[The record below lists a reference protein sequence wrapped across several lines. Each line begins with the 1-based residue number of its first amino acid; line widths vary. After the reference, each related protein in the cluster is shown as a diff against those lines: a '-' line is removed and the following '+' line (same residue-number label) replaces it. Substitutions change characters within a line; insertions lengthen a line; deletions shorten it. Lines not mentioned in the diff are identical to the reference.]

1 MNSAKLVTAL
11 ALVVIL
17 LLGWGC
23 DRERVEIVNDEGCE
37 CAGIVDSLEPNE
49 DFAHATA
56 LEFGRLYPRLTIC
69 GQERDLYSFTL
80 TEAATIT
87 VSTEIQC
94 AAQDT
99 SGHPYWKINFLRAE
113 DESYGYV
120 GIGAEPRIVSYGHSF
135 LPGTYYAEIST
146 GEYSREDD
154 DIVYD
159 LAVTATDPCQDDG
172 YEDND
177 FADEAP
183 LIEPGQYALRG
194 CDVDKDYFRL
204 TVEAGETVRAA
215 ITSPVSGTR
224 QLELAVPG
232 QQRIQETSVQD
243 TIRVEARAMDAGQA
257 SIAARFWQE
266 CDYTLTVEKLTSE
279 DQVRPTVT
287 AFSLPDSAT
296 GVGLLTPIE
305 VTFSEAMNPA
315 SVTSGA
321 LALDGDF
328 EAGQVDYD
336 VTAHVARFSPHE
348 AYESD
353 VWHRL
358 TVSGARD
365 LSGNLV
371 VPDSLVFHTIAVDHT
386 RPTVTAFSLA
396 DGATGVGLITPILVT
411 FSEAMGPASVTSGAI
426 YIVDDPSYANIEY
439 DEATRTA
446 TFQTT
451 TVYPP
456 DAWVTLLVSDA
467 HDLAGNPVIPDT
479 LEFHTVPL
487 ACESFD
493 DPFEPNDEYAS
504 ATPVVIGQSF
514 SGLTICGGER
524 DIYSFTVD
532 ETAAITVATT
542 IRSASTDSAPAYSWY
557 TNFARGE
564 NDYYATYASDPV
576 QVSYARTYNFLP
588 GTYYAEVHTGIDVDP
603 DDLVVYDLAFSAG
616 EPCPEDEY
624 EDNDFPDEARLVTP
638 GFYMLRSCYIDQDY
652 FLVAMQPGDT
662 LQLTL
667 FSGASGFRRL
677 EATAPGSD
685 WVSQFGSQSPMQ
697 LRTTATEAGA
707 ALVATRFWDDCDYSL
722 NIERIVFEDH
732 VRPTVTAF
740 SLADSATGV
749 GLLAPIRVTFSEDM
763 DPASVQSAIGLS
775 GHPGEGEVEFDAGT
789 RTATYTPNLLYPPD
803 SWLTLEVEGATDLAG
818 NAVVADHLDFQTLPL
833 ACESFVDSLEP
844 NEEIATA
851 APVEIGRE
859 YRGLTLCG
867 GEKDRYSFTL
877 TEAATI
883 NVVTDVVS
891 VPGRSA
897 DVLWLQV
904 NFLRADDEFYSAYGK
919 QAVLGAWSVGFSFL
933 PGTYYVE
940 VLGNL
945 DPDGLIVY
953 HLSLSASTPCQDD
966 AYEDNDFADQAP
978 LIDTGAYPLRGCAGD
993 LDNFRVDLNAGETLR
1008 VTAAST
1014 QPGTRALRLKVPGQD
1029 LVSLVN
1035 EEESIQV
1042 EATATQAGEAL
1053 VDTRF
1058 WQDCEYTLTIEKL
1071 NP

>member
-1 MNSAKLVTAL
+1 MAKRAIVLVL
-11 ALVVIL
+11 SFVLVVL
-17 LLGWGC
+17 LVSGWGC

-49 DFAHATA
+49 DFAHAA
-56 LEFGRLYPRLTIC
+56 AVEIGRLYPRLTIC

-87 VSTEIQC
+87 LSTEVQC
-94 AAQDT
+94 ASQDT
-99 SGHPYWKINFLRAE
+99 SGYPGWWIYFLRAE
-113 DESYGYV
+113 GESYAYLGT
-120 GIGAEPRIVSYGHSF
+120 AVSLNILSYSYSF

-146 GEYSREDD
+146 GQHARDD
-154 DIVYD
+154 DEVVYD
-159 LAVTATDPCQDDG
+159 LSMTASEPCADDE

-177 FADEAP
+177 FSDEAP

-194 CDVDKDYFRL
+194 CDVDMDHFR
-204 TVEAGETVRAA
+204 VAMEAGETLRATIVSA
-215 ITSPVSGTR
+215 VSGTR
-224 QLELAVPG
+224 RLELQVPG
-232 QQRIQETSVQD
+232 QSRLHEVSERD
-243 TIRVEARAMDAGQA
+243 TIRMEATAIQAGEA
-257 SIAARFWQE
+257 SVMARFWQE
-266 CDYTLTVEKLTSE
+266 CEYTLTVEKVVPE
-279 DQVRPTVT
+279 GRPTVT

-296 GVGLLTPIE
+296 GVGL
-305 VTFSEAMNPA
+305 
-315 SVTSGA
+315 
-321 LALDGDF
+321 
-328 EAGQVDYD
+328 
-336 VTAHVARFSPHE
+336 
-348 AYESD
+348 
-353 VWHRL
+353 
-358 TVSGARD
+358 
-365 LSGNLV
+365 
-371 VPDSLVFHTIAVDHT
+371 
-386 RPTVTAFSLA
+386 
-396 DGATGVGLITPILVT
+396 ITPILVT
-411 FSEAMGPASVTSGAI
+411 YSEAMNFESVLSGSI
-426 YIVDDPSYANIEY
+426 YIDGDPSYGDIEY

-456 DAWVTLLVSDA
+456 DTWVTLVVSGA
-467 HDLAGNPVIPDT
+467 FDLAGNPVIPDS
-479 LEFHTVPL
+479 LVFHTVPL

-493 DPFEPNDEYAS
+493 DPFEPNEEFAS
-504 ATPVVIGQSF
+504 ATPVVMGQSF

-524 DIYSFTVD
+524 DIYSFTVAA
-532 ETAAITVATT
+532 TTAITLTTT
-542 IRSASTDSAPAYSWY
+542 IRSASEDSAPAYSWY
-557 TNFARGE
+557 INYARAQNE
-564 NDYYATYASDPV
+564 YYSTYAVDPVPATYT
-576 QVSYARTYNFLP
+576 RTYNFLP

-616 EPCPEDEY
+616 EPCSEDEY

-667 FSGASGFRRL
+667 QSAVSGFRRL
-677 EATAPGSD
+677 EATAPGSAR
-685 WVSQFGSQSPMQ
+685 VSQFATDDSDLQ
-697 LRTTATEAGA
+697 LRTAATKAGE
-707 ALVATRFWDDCDYSL
+707 ALVATRFWEDCGYSL
-722 NIERIVFEDH
+722 NIEKFVFEDH

-740 SLADSATGV
+740 SLADSATDV
-749 GLLAPIRVTFSEDM
+749 GLLAPLRVTFSEDM
-763 DPASVQSAIGLS
+763 DPASVPSAIGLS
-775 GHPGEGEVEFDAGT
+775 GHSGEDEVEFDAGT

-818 NAVVADHLDFQTLPL
+818 NPVVPDHLDFQTLPL

-883 NVVTDVVS
+883 NVETDVVS
-891 VPGRSA
+891 IPGRSA
-897 DVLWLQV
+897 GVVWLQV

-919 QAVLGAWSVGFSFL
+919 QAELGAWSVGFSFL

-953 HLSLSASTPCQDD
+953 HLSLSASAPCQDD

-978 LIDTGAYPLRGCAGD
+978 LIGTGAYPLRGCAGD

-1008 VTAAST
+1008 VTTASS

-1053 VDTRF
+1053 VDARF